1 MLQRSLSRFWALF
14 KTTAM
19 EHISEGHG
27 RPPPIDRNRELLKSA
42 REEIYKVVGEVS
54 LSAHVWQ
61 PDADKSP
68 PYPRSVAAFFFSSGW
83 DHGQITQFAP
93 HCVYFAS
100 RGMTAIA
107 FDYRVGTRHGTGP
120 LEAMADA
127 RSALRWIRANAADLG
142 INPGKIVAAGGS
154 GGAHAITSAAMLTG
168 YDDAT
173 DDLSISAVPNAL
185 VLFNPVLDTSKN
197 GFGLDRFPDAKA
209 AKNANLI
216 RAIAKGMPPMLVM
229 HGTADRV
236 IPFEGSHTF
245 TRKMA
250 RKKNKCRLIEFER
263 QGHGFFNFNLSFE
276 MYEATLMA
284 IDEFLV
290 ELGFIESDPNAG
302 LGDEG
307 AM

>member
-1 MLQRSLSRFWALF
+1 
-14 KTTAM
+14 M
-19 EHISEGHG
+19 EQTPEGHG
-27 RPPPIDRNRELLKSA
+27 RLTPIDRNRELLKSA
-42 REEIYKVVGEVS
+42 REETYKVGGDFA
-54 LSAHVWQ
+54 LSAYVWEPA
-61 PDADKSP
+61 PDKRP

-83 DHGQITQFAP
+83 DHGQVTQFAP

-107 FDYRVGTRHGTGP
+107 FDYRVGTKHGAGP

-127 RSALRWIRANAADLG
+127 RSAIRWIRMNAAELG
-142 INPGKIVAAGGS
+142 INPGKIVTVGGS
-154 GGAHAITSAAMLTG
+154 GGAHAITSAAMLKG
-168 YDDAT
+168 YDDPA

-185 VLFNPVLDTSKN
+185 VLFNPVLDTSKH
-197 GFGLDRFPDAKA
+197 GFGLERFPDAKA

-216 RAIAKGMPPMLVM
+216 RAIAKGMPPMLLM

-236 IPFEGSHTF
+236 VPFDGSYTF
-245 TRKMA
+245 AKKMG

-284 IDEFLV
+284 MDEFLV
-290 ELGFIESDPNAG
+290 ELGFIEADPNAG
-302 LGDEG
+302 LGEEG
-307 AM
+307 AV